1 MSLRARTA
9 AAVAALAL
17 GATGCA
23 WGPTVDK
30 VQKVCDR
37 ANESRD
43 VHDMADCYRHGG
55 SLACRAD
62 QQTGRDEKCDEA
74 VHLAHR

>member
-1 MSLRARTA
+1 MSRILRIAVG
-9 AAVAALAL
+9 AAVLSL
-17 GATGCA
+17 GTTACA

-30 VQKVCDR
+30 VQRVCDR

-62 QQTGRDEKCDEA
+62 QQSGRDPKCDEA
-74 VHLAHR
+74 VELAKR